1 MSSKLSFRA
10 RALDASKPLPVFRA
24 EALPDLQDAVSISRA
39 VPQMP
44 TGMER
49 EEESEHHLQRAMS
62 AQQAYGEKRESMV
75 IPVPEAQSNVP
86 YFHDLYPS
94 TYRLPKQLI
103 RLPPLSLEPDLPEYD
118 LDSEDEVF
126 LARSG
131 RRYPITPIQL
141 EAMVERLEKGSGMQ
155 SVTLAEAR
163 LLLQEE
169 NELIEEVW
177 EYWRNKRRRCRG
189 CSLMPSVRQD
199 RRDAPATPAGSN
211 SNNHNHNPYVA
222 FRRRTEKMQTRKNRK
237 NEEASYERML
247 RLRRELSRAVTI
259 LEMVK
264 RREANKRQLL
274 HLTLQVAVKRYEA
287 GDLNGDMLA
296 EVLSQ
301 RQQEATAPAHS
312 PASPPTLLN
321 GGSPYHHV
329 DYKVHREPGQPGRPK
344 RKYEHQKH
352 RPGAGR
358 AAATPPATSAV
369 TPAPAPTFNLKDLN
383 QYDFHS
389 SGDES
394 PVPVQ
399 SSSSDSEQEN
409 GPDGTFTFRR
419 VAGCLYHA
427 PRDCEPS
434 GQAVSDDDNG
444 RGGVRGYS
452 LTSLSSPPRCMGLA
466 RRRVGRGGRLLLDRL
481 RSPLDGLLWRLS
493 PDGGAEEREK
503 REGEGERATL
513 PSPAEPGA
521 PSPHP
526 ALTDPLSCLLADIR
540 AARCPHYRPRH
551 GAAAHPGAGKR
562 PRHGGGARHV
572 ATDHGGFTQEQY
584 ARHQQQVADMQ
595 REQSA
600 AHSLHQQQQGPRLG
614 NTLDSAGALFAVT
627 ALLGPTDPLPLASG
641 GAAAVTGAS
650 ASALSPARA
659 GTLVGTVPL
668 PASLANCVPVGP
680 GASVALGGGGPS
692 AQQPTALAAMRHVA
706 PMHQHHLAG
715 AGGAI
720 PQQPTTVAALQ
731 HQQQLQQQQQQLQH
745 LQQQQQLQHQQQLQ
759 QHQLQLQQQQQLLQQ
774 PGTMAQTG
782 SCVPAQPLVRAAM
795 ATHAVGSSVAI
806 AHIASKAAAVVS
818 SAAQPVYARTATVQ
832 LAGVRPL
839 AAVPA
844 QHAPRP
850 HHARPAPVPVPVS
863 APAPCSRPAGCSSP
877 LPGGGAPLHAHA
889 APRPPHGAAA
899 AAPPPPRA
907 LAVAPAPSPGALK
920 LAMAARESHEAD
932 LGSLSSL
939 ADKPAPMEVT

>member
-1 MSSKLSFRA
+1 
-10 RALDASKPLPVFRA
+10 
-24 EALPDLQDAVSISRA
+24 
-39 VPQMP
+39 
-44 TGMER
+44 
-49 EEESEHHLQRAMS
+49 EHHLQRAMS

-103 RLPPLSLEPDLPEYD
+103 RLPHFVRDLRKNDHHRGRVYVNKLAYKSNTCPL
-118 LDSEDEVF
+118 
-126 LARSG
+126 
-131 RRYPITPIQL
+131 QL
-141 EAMVERLEKGSGMQ
+141 WAMCNHQTKVSSVQ

-274 HLTLQVAVKRYEA
+274 HLTLQVAVAVYEA

-394 PVPVQ
+394 PVPQVQ

-466 RRRVGRGGRLLLDRL
+466 RRRVGRGGR
-481 RSPLDGLLWRLS
+481 
-493 PDGGAEEREK
+493 
-503 REGEGERATL
+503 
-513 PSPAEPGA
+513 
-521 PSPHP
+521 
-526 ALTDPLSCLLADIR
+526 
-540 AARCPHYRPRH
+540 
-551 GAAAHPGAGKR
+551 
-562 PRHGGGARHV
+562 
-572 ATDHGGFTQEQY
+572 
-584 ARHQQQVADMQ
+584 
-595 REQSA
+595 
-600 AHSLHQQQQGPRLG
+600 
-614 NTLDSAGALFAVT
+614 
-627 ALLGPTDPLPLASG
+627 
-641 GAAAVTGAS
+641 
-650 ASALSPARA
+650 
-659 GTLVGTVPL
+659 
-668 PASLANCVPVGP
+668 
-680 GASVALGGGGPS
+680 
-692 AQQPTALAAMRHVA
+692 
-706 PMHQHHLAG
+706 
-715 AGGAI
+715 
-720 PQQPTTVAALQ
+720 
-731 HQQQLQQQQQQLQH
+731 
-745 LQQQQQLQHQQQLQ
+745 
-759 QHQLQLQQQQQLLQQ
+759 
-774 PGTMAQTG
+774 
-782 SCVPAQPLVRAAM
+782 
-795 ATHAVGSSVAI
+795 
-806 AHIASKAAAVVS
+806 
-818 SAAQPVYARTATVQ
+818 
-832 LAGVRPL
+832 
-839 AAVPA
+839 
-844 QHAPRP
+844 
-850 HHARPAPVPVPVS
+850 
-863 APAPCSRPAGCSSP
+863 
-877 LPGGGAPLHAHA
+877 
-889 APRPPHGAAA
+889 
-899 AAPPPPRA
+899 
-907 LAVAPAPSPGALK
+907 
-920 LAMAARESHEAD
+920 
-932 LGSLSSL
+932 
-939 ADKPAPMEVT
+939 

>member
-301 RQQEATAPAHS
+301 RQQEAPAHS

-329 DYKVHREPGQPGRPK
+329 DYKAHRPGRPK

-358 AAATPPATSAV
+358 AAATPPAASAV

-427 PRDCEPS
+427 PRDGEPS

-444 RGGVRGYS
+444 RGGARGYS
-452 LTSLSSPPRCMGLA
+452 LTSLSSPPRCVGLA

-503 REGEGERATL
+503 REGEEERAAL
-513 PSPAEPGA
+513 PNPAEPGA

-540 AARCPHYRPRH
+540 AARCPHYRPRRPKFCP
-551 GAAAHPGAGKR
+551 GDRCQTLEGASRPVVAKCGDSPPAAATA
-562 PRHGGGARHV
+562 
-572 ATDHGGFTQEQY
+572 GFTQEQY

-641 GAAAVTGAS
+641 GAAAVTGA
-650 ASALSPARA
+650 LSPARA
-659 GTLVGTVPL
+659 GTLAGT
-668 PASLANCVPVGP
+668 
-680 GASVALGGGGPS
+680 
-692 AQQPTALAAMRHVA
+692 
-706 PMHQHHLAG
+706 
-715 AGGAI
+715 
-720 PQQPTTVAALQ
+720 
-731 HQQQLQQQQQQLQH
+731 
-745 LQQQQQLQHQQQLQ
+745 
-759 QHQLQLQQQQQLLQQ
+759 Q

-782 SCVPAQPLVRAAM
+782 SCIPAQPLVRAAM
-795 ATHAVGSSVAI
+795 ATHAVGSGVAM
-806 AHIASKAAAVVS
+806 AHVASKAAAAVAA
-818 SAAQPVYARTATVQ
+818 SAPQPVYARTATVQ

-850 HHARPAPVPVPVS
+850 HHARPAPVP
-863 APAPCSRPAGCSSP
+863 
-877 LPGGGAPLHAHA
+877 
-889 APRPPHGAAA
+889 
-899 AAPPPPRA
+899 A
-907 LAVAPAPSPGALK
+907 LLANSTCPNSLLK
-920 LAMAARESHEAD
+920 LHGGSLSLCFVCRESHEAD